1 VTIIAVSAII
11 NQVSGGTLALLTA
24 ILAVTAA
31 SATTA
36 VWRDR
41 HGSATAVEAAEKAK
55 RHSRVER
62 LMEQLDDRDI
72 AELRARLAA
81 NEDGDAVPLEDLLR
95 RQSRDQ

>member
-1 VTIIAVSAII
+1 MV
-11 NQVSGGTLALLTA
+11 
-24 ILAVTAA
+24 ILGVAAA

-36 VWRDR
+36 IWRDKS
-41 HGSATAVEAAEKAK
+41 GTVASVEAAEKAK